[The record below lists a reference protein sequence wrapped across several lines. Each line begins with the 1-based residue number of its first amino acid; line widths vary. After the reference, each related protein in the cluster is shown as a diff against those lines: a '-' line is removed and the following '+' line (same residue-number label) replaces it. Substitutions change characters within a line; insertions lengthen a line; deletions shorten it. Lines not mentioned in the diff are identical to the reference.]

1 MPMNNGAG
9 SLCKNKGYSL
19 KIGVGR
25 VNLSKLTTIEKGCR
39 KAIFNAFDGNCKP
52 QLSET
57 F

>member
-1 MPMNNGAG
+1 MNNGAG
-9 SLCKNKGYSL
+9 SHCKNKGYSL